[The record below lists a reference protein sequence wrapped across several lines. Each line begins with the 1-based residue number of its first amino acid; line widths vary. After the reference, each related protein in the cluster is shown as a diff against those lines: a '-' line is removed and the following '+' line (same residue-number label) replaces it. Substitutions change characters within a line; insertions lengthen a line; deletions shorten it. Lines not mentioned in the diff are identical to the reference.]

1 MNEHR
6 FSFLILLFIYKFLA
20 NIFYIIISFLFKK
33 ILLDR
38 EKSDR
43 MSLENQL
50 REKIRELQ
58 DLQARYDQERNSTS
72 GK

>member
-1 MNEHR
+1 
-6 FSFLILLFIYKFLA
+6 
-20 NIFYIIISFLFKK
+20 
-33 ILLDR
+33 
-38 EKSDR
+38 